1 LLKLSQNGQWGKHTI
16 KGATQVNGHSLKMF
30 FCMFEISQRK
40 YNNLD
45 CHKKFLEYFSLIE
58 NFTCSKFQ
66 TNQKCFCIF
75 KIQTSRMEK
84 IKIKNQTS
92 FFFTKCAPFLQK
104 IGDDFNIDD

>member
-1 LLKLSQNGQWGKHTI
+1 M
-16 KGATQVNGHSLKMF
+16 NGHSFKIF

-45 CHKKFLEYFSLIE
+45 FHKKKLEYFSLIE
-58 NFTCSKFQ
+58 KMTCSKFQ

-84 IKIKNQTS
+84 IKIKNQMPFFLPNVHHS
-92 FFFTKCAPFLQK
+92 FKK
-104 IGDDFNIDD
+104 IGNDFNIDD